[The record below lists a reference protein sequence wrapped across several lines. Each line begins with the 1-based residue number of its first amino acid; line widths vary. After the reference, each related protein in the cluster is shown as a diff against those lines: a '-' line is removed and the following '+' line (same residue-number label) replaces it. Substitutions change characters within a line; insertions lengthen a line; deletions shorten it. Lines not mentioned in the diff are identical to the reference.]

1 MDNRRRQF
9 DSIGTRRVVTPPRA
23 VVRPVIATP
32 PIRTEVA
39 RVTRQRTASNGFTF
53 EFKRLIGQHA
63 VALLAI
69 IVGIP
74 LLLTGSSFAMKQIS
88 NSRLIAVS
96 PDNSDIPSVTIA
108 KSKSK
113 ESVADSQKLKVLVDK
128 LVTTSPSPVYISVR
142 DLKTGAMADNG
153 GSTSITSASLYKL
166 FVANQIYRQV
176 DAGTLSLS
184 KKLPRGK
191 TIAQCLEPMI
201 VVSDNSC
208 SAQLGDLLGWGKQ
221 DTDLHNQGY
230 NGTSLDD
237 LPHTS
242 SNDVALLLA
251 RLYAGKLLSQ
261 KSNTLFLGLLKD
273 QEINNRLPQG
283 LPAGTTI
290 AHKTGDLYGYMHDAG
305 IVYGPK
311 TDYVVTIM
319 SGEWSYPAQAPATF
333 KTMSQQLWNFF
344 EN

>member
-9 DSIGTRRVVTPPRA
+9 DSIGTRRVVTPPRP
-23 VVRPVIATP
+23 VVRPIIAAP

-39 RVTRQRTASNGFTF
+39 RVTRQRPSSNGFAS
-53 EFKRLIGQHA
+53 EFKRLLSQHA

-88 NSRLIAVS
+88 SSRLLAVS

-128 LVTTSPSPVYISVR
+128 MVAESPSPAYVSVR

-153 GSTSITSASLYKL
+153 GGTSITSASLYKL

-176 DAGTLSLS
+176 DAGTLSL
-184 KKLPRGK
+184 KKVLARGK
-191 TIAQCLEPMI
+191 TVEQCLEPMI
-201 VVSDNSC
+201 VVSDNAC
-208 SAQLGDLLGWGKQ
+208 GAQLGDLLGWGKQ
-221 DTDLHNQGY
+221 DTDLHNQGF

-242 SNDVALLLA
+242 SNDVSLLFA
-251 RLYAGKLLSQ
+251 RLYAGKLLSE
-261 KSNTLFLGLLKD
+261 KSSAAFLGLLKD
-273 QEINNRLPQG
+273 QEIVNRLPQG
-283 LPAGTTI
+283 LPSGTTI

-319 SGEWSYPAQAPATF
+319 SGPWNYPAQAPATF
-333 KTMSQQLWNFF
+333 KTMSQGLWNFF